1 MKCTAYSVKPYSL
14 YNKAYSFYKKPY
26 SFYNKVYSFYKNAYS
41 LYKKPYSFYKSVP
54 NGIYRPQ
61 KTRAYPHEWI
71 RSRSIYQIENTIVAI
86 NGSKTYT

>member
-1 MKCTAYSVKPYSL
+1 MRT
-14 YNKAYSFYKKPY
+14 
-26 SFYNKVYSFYKNAYS
+26 VYTKNHTVSTNQYQ
-41 LYKKPYSFYKSVP
+41 

-86 NGSKTYT
+86 KGSKTYT